1 MPEPQPEAE
10 GGMSIARLDQ
20 VRADF
25 RKALAA
31 AGRDPEALERVRI
44 AYAGQRSGL
53 LRDLAAAL
61 RDLPPE
67 DKREYGR
74 RLNELKAEIQEAL
87 AAAQETLVQAT
98 TGHIGVNSFPATI
111 STAGRTPVDVTLP
124 GRRPPVGAEHP
135 VQLVRRRVESIFLRM
150 GYDVEDGPEV
160 EDDWHNFEALNIPPD
175 HPARDDQDTF
185 YLPGGMLLRTHTSP
199 VQARVMER
207 RQPPIRIIVPGRVY
221 RRDSDLRHSPMFHQV
236 EGLLVDEGITFGH
249 LTATLETFLRALFSE
264 EVAVRLRP
272 GYFPFTE
279 PSAEVDISCIFCGQA
294 GCGVCSRSGWIEILG
309 AGMVDPRVFEA
320 VGVDPE
326 RYTGFAFGIGLDRVA
341 MLVHGIPDLRQ
352 MFEGDQRLTRQ
363 FA

>member
-1 MPEPQPEAE
+1 
-10 GGMSIARLDQ
+10 MSIARLDEA
-20 VRADF
+20 RADF
-25 RKALAA
+25 LRDLEE
-31 AGRDPEALERVRI
+31 AGHDPEALEKVRI
-44 AYAGQRSGL
+44 AYAGQRSGR
-53 LRDLAAAL
+53 LRELAAAL
-61 RDLPPE
+61 RELPNE
-67 DKREYGR
+67 EKREYGR
-74 RLNELKAEIQEAL
+74 ALNELKTQIETSLAEVRVRAHD
-87 AAAQETLVQAT
+87 ATVT
-98 TGHIGVNSFPATI
+98 TGERHQVAK
-111 STAGRTPVDVTLP
+111 ADVTLP
-124 GRRPPVGAEHP
+124 GRRPRLGAQHP

-150 GYDVEDGPEV
+150 GYDVEDGPEI

-199 VQARVMER
+199 VQARVMEQ

-236 EGLLVDEGITFGH
+236 EGLLVDEGITFGN
-249 LTATLETFLRALFSE
+249 LKATLETFLRALFSDQ
-264 EVAVRLRP
+264 VSVRLRP

-279 PSAEVDISCIFCGQA
+279 PSAEVDISCIFCGMA

-320 VGVDPE
+320 VGIDSE
-326 RYTGFAFGIGLDRVA
+326 RYTGFAFGLGLDRVA

-363 FA
+363 FE

>member
-1 MPEPQPEAE
+1 
-10 GGMSIARLDQ
+10 MSSARLDS
-20 VRADF
+20 VRAGF
-25 RKALAA
+25 REALAR
-31 AGRDPEALERVRI
+31 AGRDPEAVERVRI
-44 AYAGQRSGL
+44 EYAGQRSGL

-61 RDLPPE
+61 RDLPADE
-67 DKREYGR
+67 KREYGR
-74 RLNELKAEIQEAL
+74 ALNELKAEIQEAL
-87 AAAQETLVQAT
+87 AAAQAAVAAP
-98 TGHIGVNSFPATI
+98 GA
-111 STAGRTPVDVTLP
+111 AGAASRAAGPLVDVTLP
-124 GRRPPVGAEHP
+124 GRRPSLGALHP

-249 LTATLETFLRALFSE
+249 LKATLETFLHALFSD

-320 VGVDPE
+320 VGVDPD
-326 RYTGFAFGIGLDRVA
+326 RYTGFAFGLGIDRVA

>member
-1 MPEPQPEAE
+1 
-10 GGMSIARLDQ
+10 MSIARLEE
-20 VRADF
+20 VRAAF
-25 RKALAA
+25 REALAA
-31 AGRDPEALERVRI
+31 VDGDPEALERVRV

-53 LRDLAAAL
+53 LRDL
-61 RDLPPE
+61 PPE
-67 DKREYGR
+67 EKREYGR

-87 AAAQETLVQAT
+87 AEAQRTALETEVQAGIGRVRA
-98 TGHIGVNSFPATI
+98 TGYA
-111 STAGRTPVDVTLP
+111 VDVTLP

-185 YLPGGMLLRTHTSP
+185 YLPGGRLLRTHTSP

-236 EGLLVDEGITFGH
+236 EGLVVDEGITFGH
-249 LTATLETFLRALFSE
+249 LKATLETFLRALFSE
-264 EVAVRLRP
+264 QVAVRLRP

-309 AGMVDPRVFEA
+309 SGMVDPRVFEA

-326 RYTGFAFGIGLDRVA
+326 RYTGFAFGLGLDRVA

-363 FA
+363 FE